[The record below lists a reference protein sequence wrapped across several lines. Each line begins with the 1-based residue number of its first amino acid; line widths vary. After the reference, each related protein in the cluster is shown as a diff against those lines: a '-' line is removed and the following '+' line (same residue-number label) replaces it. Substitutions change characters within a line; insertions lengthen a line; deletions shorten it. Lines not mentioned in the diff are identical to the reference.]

1 MKVSRTMAYAVQAML
16 QLAMLDSEE
25 PVSCSRLAKKGKMP
39 ERFLLQVLRNLVTHG
54 LLHSTR
60 GVEGG
65 YYLARPLNKITLL
78 DIFVAFDQTLVP
90 SIAPLTGLPPATRQ
104 VLTNAMESGASAA
117 ERELARV
124 SLADLVGEAKPKKGA
139 KRSTP
144 AKAAKKAPKK
154 SATSK
159 KAAKKRATKKS
170 SAKQKGARR

>member
-16 QLAMLDSEE
+16 QLAMLDSDD

-65 YYLARPLNKITLL
+65 YYLAQPLKQITLL

-104 VLTNAMESGASAA
+104 VLKDAMESGASAA
-117 ERELARV
+117 ERELSRV
-124 SLADLVGEAKPKKGA
+124 SLADLVGAAKPKK
-139 KRSTP
+139 S
-144 AKAAKKAPKK
+144 AKKTAPKK
-154 SATSK
+154 TAKKKAASKTAKKK
-159 KAAKKRATKKS
+159 KAAKKR
-170 SAKQKGARR
+170 

>member
-16 QLAMLDSEE
+16 QLAMLDSDE

-65 YYLARPLNKITLL
+65 YYLAQPLKKITLL

-90 SIAPLTGLPPATRQ
+90 SIAPLTGLPPTTRQ
-104 VLTNAMESGASAA
+104 MLNDAMESGASAA
-117 ERELARV
+117 ERELSRV
-124 SLADLVGEAKPKKGA
+124 SLADLVGASKPKKNA
-139 KRSTP
+139 
-144 AKAAKKAPKK
+144 KK
-154 SATSK
+154 SAPK
-159 KAAKKRATKKS
+159 KAAKKKEAKKKGASNTAKKKKATKK
-170 SAKQKGARR
+170 R